1 MFMSTISEA
10 ENIVLNLPPRE
21 RGELAAKLLA
31 SLKPPYEDED
41 AIIAE
46 ALRRSEEMKLNP
58 EIAISL
64 EELDRRIRER
74 FKWM

>member
-46 ALRRSEEMKLNP
+46 AWRRSEEMKLNP

>member
-1 MFMSTISEA
+1 MSTIAEA
-10 ENIVLNLPPRE
+10 EKIVLNLPPRE

-31 SLKPPYEDED
+31 SLKPPYEDEE

-46 ALRRSEEMKLNP
+46 ALRRSDEMKNNP
-58 EIAISL
+58 EMAISL

-74 FKWM
+74 FGWM